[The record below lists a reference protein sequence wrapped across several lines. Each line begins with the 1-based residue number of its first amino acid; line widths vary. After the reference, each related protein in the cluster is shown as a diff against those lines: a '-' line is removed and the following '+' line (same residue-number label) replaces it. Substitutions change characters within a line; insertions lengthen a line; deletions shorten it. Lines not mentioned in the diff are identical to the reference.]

1 MVHKALKIPESRFQ
15 PLLVRPLFGLLFW
28 LYSLSL
34 AFVLPGDGKLKLKA
48 WLRPDG
54 ASKDNWAQMEDLFFS
69 LACTLENSFILK
81 PMS

>member
-1 MVHKALKIPESRFQ
+1 MVHKALKIPESRLP

-48 WLRPDG
+48 
-54 ASKDNWAQMEDLFFS
+54 
-69 LACTLENSFILK
+69 
-81 PMS
+81 